1 MSFVS
6 KIGAIIFE
14 MGGDGGMTLDF
25 DYIVDLSNVCRS
37 RVLGAP
43 PNGASLRCLH
53 LLEKTITKSL
63 NGRAPVLQ
71 YVADTSLWG
80 LLEVT
85 DGKRVVKEWKQR
97 KHRVLFEDNV
107 ADGIILK
114 LASTNG
120 TKVITSDFYR
130 DHRRPHPWLQ
140 NNSEDFFEWKLQGN
154 EIVLITRT
162 LEALSEY
169 EISHH
174 EERKEIAYSKLDP
187 SSRPDREILETLY
200 QCENMKCDLRKSSP
214 SYLPLPPI
222 KDRRV
227 NEVLNC
233 PECKKP
239 VRRVGFVGQVAQLKF
254 KILETGSSGR
264 ITFQID
270 QNVVVG
276 RNDILR
282 ALSEV
287 NEDDRKVCEL
297 VSGNH
302 LQVLVSSGGVKVAD
316 SNSTNG
322 STISRIN
329 QDGVYGAPTA
339 LTNSTVGFNHGDK
352 IYLGGVV
359 EITRSGRR
367 FGYENLSSSQS
378 DQPALKTQVRE
389 N

>member
-1 MSFVS
+1 
-6 KIGAIIFE
+6 
-14 MGGDGGMTLDF
+14 MTLDF

-43 PNGASLRCLH
+43 PNGASLNCLQ
-53 LLEKTITKSL
+53 LLEKAIAKSL

-80 LLEVT
+80 LLEDT

-97 KHRVLFEDNV
+97 KHRVLFEDRV

-130 DHRRPHPWLQ
+130 DHRRQHPWLQ
-140 NNSEDFFEWKLQGN
+140 NNSEDFFEWKQQDN
-154 EIVLITRT
+154 EIILTNRT
-162 LEALSEY
+162 LKALSEY
-169 EISHH
+169 EISQY
-174 EERKEIAYSKLDP
+174 EELKEIEYSKLNP

-200 QCENMKCDLRKSSP
+200 QCENLKCELRKASP
-214 SYLPLPPI
+214 SYLPLPPL
-222 KDRRV
+222 KDRKV
-227 NEVLNC
+227 HEVLNC

-239 VRRVGFVGQVAQLKF
+239 VRKVGFVGQVAQLKF
-254 KILETGSSGR
+254 KILETQASGR

-270 QNVVVG
+270 QNIVIG
-276 RNDILR
+276 RNDILG

-287 NEDDRKVCEL
+287 NEGDRKACKL

-302 LQVLVSSGGVKVAD
+302 LQVLVSAGGVKVAD

-322 STISRIN
+322 STISRMN
-329 QDGVYGAPTA
+329 QDEVYGAPTV
-339 LTNSTVGFNHGDK
+339 LTNNMVGFNHGDK